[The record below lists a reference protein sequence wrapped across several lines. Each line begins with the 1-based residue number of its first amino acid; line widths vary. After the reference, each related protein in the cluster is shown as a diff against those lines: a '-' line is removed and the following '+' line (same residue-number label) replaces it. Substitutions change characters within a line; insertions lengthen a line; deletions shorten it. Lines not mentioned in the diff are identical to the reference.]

1 MSLVVLSNGSV
12 NRLNVGSESVLKFTD
27 CALVAEHLL
36 TVELLFLLL
45 LNLVRVSECSEFSV
59 L

>member
-1 MSLVVLSNGSV
+1 MSLVVFSNGSV

-27 CALVAEHLL
+27 GALVAEHLL